1 MCYDYLKQYIEYS
14 ATYWCG
20 STSALVLID
29 CNFSFV
35 PAVENQIK
43 EIEGVE
49 FLYEIS
55 DTYKIILKLGAA
67 SKEELKDK
75 VTDIIHL
82 QNVRNTLSLIILRWP
97 VG

>member
-1 MCYDYLKQYIEYS
+1 MITSNSTSNIPQPSDV
-14 ATYWCG
+14 G
-20 STSALVLID
+20 PVTSALVLID

-49 FLYEIS
+49 FLFEIS

-82 QNVRNTLSLIILRWP
+82 QNVRNTLSLIILR
-97 VG
+97 